1 MTVDLT
7 TLATELLSLPL
18 GFGLGLF
25 YFTCLWFT
33 VRQLPRT
40 RHPVLLMV
48 GSGLLRFSLALMGL
62 ILIVQGHWER
72 LLMALL
78 GFLVAR
84 GLLIARWGIQTSLDD
99 VLAEV

>member
-1 MTVDLT
+1 MTIDLS
-7 TLATELLSLPL
+7 TLTRELLSLPL

-40 RHPVLLMV
+40 RHPVLLMLA
-48 GSGLLRFSLALMGL
+48 SGLLRLGLALAALVWM
-62 ILIVQGHWER
+62 VQGHWER
-72 LLMALL
+72 LLIALL
-78 GFLVAR
+78 GFLLAR
-84 GLLIARWGIQTSLDD
+84 SLLIARWGVQASLDE